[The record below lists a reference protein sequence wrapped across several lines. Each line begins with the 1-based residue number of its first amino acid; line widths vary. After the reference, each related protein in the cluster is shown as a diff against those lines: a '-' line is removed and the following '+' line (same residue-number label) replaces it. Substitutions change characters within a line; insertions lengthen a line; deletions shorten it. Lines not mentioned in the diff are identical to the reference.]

1 MLTRSNPAISLLSVQ
16 FGKIRW
22 GHAGASE
29 YSRII
34 RVFLPVSLYIGVHA
48 YRETYRR

>member
-16 FGKIRW
+16 FQGQNKV
-22 GHAGASE
+22 GAGASE
-29 YSRII
+29 HSRII